1 MRLILLDAFFDFNH
15 ELRRL
20 VLRDGQVLVGFS
32 LDLKFDV
39 RTGQSVAVGVHQL
52 RLVEKTESGS
62 FLFIWDL
69 SYDIELFHL

>member
-1 MRLILLDAFFDFNH
+1 MRLILLDAFFDFNN
-15 ELRRL
+15 ELL
-20 VLRDGQVLVGFS
+20 YLDLRDGQVLVGFS

-69 SYDIELFHL
+69 RYDIELCHL

>member
-1 MRLILLDAFFDFNH
+1 MRLILLDAFFDFNN
-15 ELRRL
+15 EFLRL

-39 RTGQSVAVGVHQL
+39 RTGQAVAVGVHQL

-69 SYDIELFHL
+69 SYDIELCHL